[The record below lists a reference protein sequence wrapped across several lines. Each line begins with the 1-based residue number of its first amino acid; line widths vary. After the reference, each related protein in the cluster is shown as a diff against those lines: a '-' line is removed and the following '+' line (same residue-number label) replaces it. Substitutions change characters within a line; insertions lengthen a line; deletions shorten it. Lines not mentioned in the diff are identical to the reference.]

1 MDKLKELFKQL
12 GGSDEL
18 VNTLSE
24 ELVRYGEELKEQY
37 DRDFKV
43 RIQKARQICLEEVQK
58 EKAALARKVSIFL
71 ESKLEA
77 IEKAAD
83 KQRLQEDTEATNK
96 LKHMRALLEGIALED
111 NGQSRE
117 LQESK
122 KQLTRL
128 TKAFKTLKEE
138 RNQAVRKANQAN
150 DIALKTLK
158 RNRLLESK
166 AKAGNV
172 LAESKPATKKKVVA
186 EKTSG
191 GRKQSKKPLTE
202 GRNVPA
208 KSKTRRTPAS
218 AGGSGKNAVDTRI
231 AGIAAQ
237 METDNI

>member
-18 VNTLSE
+18 VNALSE
-24 ELVRYGEELKEQY
+24 ELVHYGDELKEQY
-37 DRDFKV
+37 DRDFKA

-77 IEKAAD
+77 IEKTAD

-111 NGQSRE
+111 NGQSQE
-117 LQESK
+117 LHESK
-122 KQLTRL
+122 KHLTRL

-138 RNQAVRKANQAN
+138 RDTAVRKANQAN

-166 AKAGNV
+166 VKAGDV
-172 LAESKPATKKKVVA
+172 LSETKPTPAQKIVA
-186 EKTSG
+186 GSTSD
-191 GRKQSKKPLTE
+191 GRKQGKRSLTE

-208 KSKTRRTPAS
+208 KSKTRRTPIMEN
-218 AGGSGKNAVDTRI
+218 GSGKSAGDTRI

-237 METDNI
+237 MEVND

>member
-18 VNTLSE
+18 VEALSE

-37 DRDFKV
+37 DRDFRN

-96 LKHMRALLEGIALED
+96 LKHMRAMLEGVSLEGD
-111 NGQSRE
+111 GQSRE
-117 LQESK
+117 LQEQK
-122 KQLTRL
+122 KHLTRL
-128 TKAFKTLKEE
+128 TKALNTFKEE
-138 RNQAVRKANQAN
+138 RDIAVRKANQAN

-158 RNRLLESK
+158 RNRLLEGKLKETNAILESK
-166 AKAGNV
+166 AV
-172 LAESKPATKKKVVA
+172 SKKKVVA
-186 EKTSG
+186 EDTSG
-191 GRKQSKKPLTE
+191 GQKKSKKPLTE
-202 GRNVPA
+202 DRNVPA
-208 KSKTRRTPAS
+208 KSKTRRAPTGS
-218 AGGSGKNAVDTRI
+218 GSGKNAVDARI
-231 AGIAAQ
+231 NSIAAQ
-237 METDNI
+237 MEVND

>member
-18 VNTLSE
+18 VNALSE
-24 ELVRYGEELKEQY
+24 ELVRYGDELKEQY
-37 DRDFKV
+37 DRDFKN

-96 LKHMRALLEGIALED
+96 LKHMRALLEGISLED

-138 RNQAVRKANQAN
+138 RDNAVRKANQAN

-158 RNRLLESK
+158 RNRILESK
-166 AKAGNV
+166 AKASDV
-172 LAESKPATKKKVVA
+172 LAESKPAPKKKAAAKNV
-186 EKTSG
+186 SD
-191 GRKQSKKPLTE
+191 GRKRSKKPLTE
-202 GRNVPA
+202 NRDVPA
-208 KSKTRRTPAS
+208 KSKTRRTPAES
-218 AGGSGKNAVDTRI
+218 KSGKNAGDSRI
-231 AGIAAQ
+231 VGIAAQ
-237 METDNI
+237 MFDDE